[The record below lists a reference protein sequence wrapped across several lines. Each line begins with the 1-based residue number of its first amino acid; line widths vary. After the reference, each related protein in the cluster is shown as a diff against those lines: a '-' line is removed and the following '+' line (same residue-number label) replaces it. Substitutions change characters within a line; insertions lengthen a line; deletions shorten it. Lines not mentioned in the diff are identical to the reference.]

1 MMRVGGDIMANMR
14 ELTRVDEVDQLLQES
29 RKKPVFVFK
38 HSTICPIS
46 DRAFNEYQDF
56 IKANDKEG
64 YEFTLVMIRDHRDV
78 SNAIAEKT
86 GVKHESPQAILL
98 ADGKA
103 VWDDSHYEIT
113 TAKLAQVVMM
123 YENGNLGD

>member
-1 MMRVGGDIMANMR
+1 MGEETVATLR
-14 ELTRVDEVDQLLQES
+14 ELTKVEEVDQLLQES
-29 RKKPVFVFK
+29 HEKRVFVFK

-46 DRAFNEYQDF
+46 ERAWNEYQDF
-56 IKANDKEG
+56 VKTNDRDG
-64 YEFTLVMIRDHRDV
+64 SEFTLVMIRDHRDV

-86 GVKHESPQAILL
+86 GVKHESPQVILL

-113 TAKLAQVVMM
+113 TAKLGQVVMM
-123 YENGNLGD
+123 DENDNLGD

>member
-1 MMRVGGDIMANMR
+1 MAKLH
-14 ELTRVDEVDQLLQES
+14 ELTRVEEIDQILRES
-29 RKKPVFVFK
+29 HERPVFIFK
-38 HSTICPIS
+38 HSTTCPIS
-46 DRAFNEYQDF
+46 DRALNEYQEF
-56 IKANDKEG
+56 IRTHAG
-64 YEFTLVMIRDHRDV
+64 IAAFTLVIIRDHRDV

-98 ADGKA
+98 AEGKA

-113 TAKLAQVVMM
+113 TAKLDQVVMM